1 MNYLFI
7 ATGGTKVENTI
18 FKQYY
23 PAINKSMSWDTILP
37 FVKQATRT
45 YLVKHLGQVTYDL
58 IAGNGTG
65 AELEEVRD
73 ILRFALAN
81 YTIYEA
87 LPSLNAT
94 ISDMG
99 VVEKTNENT
108 IPISQW
114 RLKTARWEALVK
126 GDTFLDQAID
136 YIISKPGVFTAFTF
150 TGSVFFKTTT
160 SFQQYSTIAGPRAF
174 QAMLPYIREA
184 EDALEEKL
192 CTFYPEVKAK
202 LADTSELWMK
212 LVHLCK
218 RYIAHEAMMRAIPR
232 LLLYI
237 DGDGIKLTSSGDTF
251 DQKSNILASFG
262 KDGPDNLVRALRLDS
277 KAAFQAVENWLYK
290 NKTEADFATWVDNLP
305 EYDDSPAITA
315 SGDGVGGIGIF

>member
-1 MNYLFI
+1 MNYLFV
-7 ATGGTKVENTI
+7 ATSGTKVENTT

-23 PAINKSMSWDTILP
+23 PAINKSMSWDSVLP

-58 IAGNGTG
+58 IAGSTAGT
-65 AELEEVRD
+65 ELDEVRD

-108 IPISQW
+108 VPISQW

-126 GDTFLDQAID
+126 GDTFMDQAIE
-136 YIISKPGVFTAFTF
+136 YIISKPGVFSGYSF
-150 TGSVFFKTTT
+150 TGSVFFKTTS

-184 EDALEEKL
+184 EDSLEEKL
-192 CTFYPEVKAK
+192 CSFYPEVTAK
-202 LADTSELWMK
+202 LADTNNLWMK
-212 LVHLCK
+212 LIHFSK

-262 KDGPDNLVRALRLDS
+262 KDGPDNLVRKLNLDS

-290 NKTEADFATWVDNLP
+290 NKAETAFATWVDNLP

-315 SGDGVGGIGIF
+315 SSDRVGGIGLF